1 MIGFGSWAIGGSNW
15 GPTNQDESIRA
26 IEQALDSGIT
36 FFDTA
41 YSYGGGHSEELL
53 AMALA
58 SHRQHV
64 VLATKGGIVPGRSK
78 KDFSAAHLRAA
89 LEGSLRR
96 LATEYIDLY
105 YLHNPTPEDMT
116 RGECFE
122 ALEQF
127 KAEGKVRAWGVSVC
141 PSSTGWYT
149 PPTGAGN
156 PIGDAK
162 LAMKIARPD
171 AIQIVFNVMEQSAA
185 ELFDETRRRSV
196 AVISRVPLERGL
208 LSGRFTAETTFPEG
222 DFRQAWPRKQFLEDL
237 QAVERIKDIIETAGL
252 SILEAA
258 LAFPLSFPEVA
269 ATIPGARNAHQA
281 RLNASAAGRVP
292 LDEEIVKQLCA
303 MRKRSPPT

>member
-1 MIGFGSWAIGGSNW
+1 MRPSSAGRWRRESLAGLTVGNSDPLHRVVTIFASPRQIGSADVKYRKIGGTNLEVSMIGFGSWAIGGSNW

-127 KAEGKVRAWGVSVC
+127 K
-141 PSSTGWYT
+141 
-149 PPTGAGN
+149 
-156 PIGDAK
+156 
-162 LAMKIARPD
+162 
-171 AIQIVFNVMEQSAA
+171 
-185 ELFDETRRRSV
+185 
-196 AVISRVPLERGL
+196 
-208 LSGRFTAETTFPEG
+208 
-222 DFRQAWPRKQFLEDL
+222 
-237 QAVERIKDIIETAGL
+237 
-252 SILEAA
+252 
-258 LAFPLSFPEVA
+258 
-269 ATIPGARNAHQA
+269 
-281 RLNASAAGRVP
+281 
-292 LDEEIVKQLCA
+292 
-303 MRKRSPPT
+303 